1 MDVAG
6 GYRLNK
12 HASLYLAVRNLL
24 DRKVWNWSDVA
35 GLGLA
40 GSTALD
46 AYTAPGRTFAA
57 TVKIEF

>member
-1 MDVAG
+1 MTAEPDKSAFP
-6 GYRLNK
+6 
-12 HASLYLAVRNLL
+12 
-24 DRKVWNWSDVA
+24 KVWNWSDVA